1 MTRLQL
7 IGLLAGLAATA
18 ASIQAGPPVRTS
30 IGIGFNFGPPVP
42 PPYYYRPYPY
52 WGPYYRPYYYPPPA
66 VVVPA
71 PVVYQ
76 PAPIVVQQPTVVQQP
91 VVQQPAQVSQPTPV
105 YSSPPAPSVYQA
117 TSGPNVDGL
126 LANLRNTDD
135 NVRRDSVMQLGQL
148 RATTAVQP
156 LTATLA
162 GDQSPVVRE
171 AAARALALIGSA
183 QALTALQHAA
193 QADPDRDVRH
203 SAQFAVDIIR
213 NNPR

>member
-1 MTRLQL
+1 
-7 IGLLAGLAATA
+7 
-18 ASIQAGPPVRTS
+18 
-30 IGIGFNFGPPVP
+30 
-42 PPYYYRPYPY
+42 
-52 WGPYYRPYYYPPPA
+52 
-66 VVVPA
+66 
-71 PVVYQ
+71 
-76 PAPIVVQQPTVVQQP
+76 
-91 VVQQPAQVSQPTPV
+91 
-105 YSSPPAPSVYQA
+105 
-117 TSGPNVDGL
+117 
-126 LANLRNTDD
+126 
-135 NVRRDSVMQLGQL
+135 MQLGQL